1 VSSVPANARY
11 SVQLAAFDTR
21 PEAEARVRQLG
32 ARQIDARVDGERKPF
47 RVRTGYFATRAEATA
62 ALARFKRAGFNGFVA
77 ELVK

>member
-1 VSSVPANARY
+1 VPANARY

-21 PEAEARVRQLG
+21 PEAEASVRQLG

-47 RVRTGYFATRAEATA
+47 RVRSGYFATRAEATA